1 MNFLKELE
9 WRGMLHDV
17 MPGTDTLL
25 DKEMVTAYVGIDPT
39 ADSLHIGH
47 LVGVMMLKHLQ
58 LAGHRPL
65 VVLGGATGMVGD
77 PSGKSKERNLL
88 NEESLRHNESCIKKQ
103 IENFLDFSGD
113 KTNKAHLLNNYDWTK
128 DITFL
133 KFVRD
138 IGKHLTVNYM
148 MAKDSVKKRLNSESG
163 DGMSFTEFSYQLLQG
178 FDFLHLYREYDCKLQ
193 MGGSDQWGNI
203 TTGTELIRRI
213 EGGEAFAVTCPLIT
227 KADGGKF
234 GKTESGN
241 IWLDPEKTSPY
252 KFYQFWL
259 NVSDDDAEKY
269 IRIFTILP
277 KDEIDALIE
286 KHQAEPHMRH
296 LQKKLAEEITI
307 MVHSEEELNKSIE
320 ASKILFGKSTSE
332 ALEQIDEQTFLSVFE
347 GVPMYDINK
356 AAIEEGRDI
365 FQLLCEDTDICKSK
379 GELRRLIKGNGLA
392 INKEKFQNP
401 ETQISST
408 FLINEKYILIQKG
421 KKNYYLIRVNN

>member
-1 MNFLKELE
+1 MNFLNELK

-17 MPGTDTLL
+17 MPGTDKLL
-25 DKEMVTAYVGIDPT
+25 EKEMVSAYVGIDPT

-88 NEESLRHNESCIKKQ
+88 DEESLRHNETCIKKQ
-103 IENFLDFSGD
+103 IENFLDFSD
-113 KTNKAHLLNNYDWTK
+113 NKPNKAHLLNNYDWTK
-128 DITFL
+128 DVTFL
-133 KFVRD
+133 EFVRD

-148 MAKDSVKKRLNSESG
+148 MAKDSVKKRLGSESG
-163 DGMSFTEFSYQLLQG
+163 EGMSFTEFSYQLLQG
-178 FDFLHLYREYDCKLQ
+178 FDFLHLYREFDCKLQ

-213 EGGEAFAVTCPLIT
+213 EGGEAFAATCPLIT

-259 NVSDDDAEKY
+259 NVSDADAEKY
-269 IRIFTILP
+269 IRIFTVLP
-277 KDEIDALIE
+277 KEEIDALIE
-286 KHQAEPHMRH
+286 KHQEEPHMRH

-307 MVHSEEELNKSIE
+307 MVHSKEELEKSIQ
-320 ASKILFGKSTSE
+320 ASNILFGKSTQDE
-332 ALEQIDEQTFLSVFE
+332 LKTIDEQTFLSVFE
-347 GVPMYDINK
+347 GVPMYDVNK
-356 AAIEEGRDI
+356 ALIEEGRDI
-365 FQLLCEDTDICKSK
+365 FQLLCEDTDIFKSK
-379 GELRRLIKGNGLA
+379 GELRRLIKGNGLS

-401 ETQISST
+401 EVQISST
-408 FLINEKYILIQKG
+408 FLINEKYILVQKG
-421 KKNYYLIRVNN
+421 KKNYFLIRVNN